1 MQGIPCQSVDR
12 TWHFH
17 YQDQFRSWSGI
28 NIHKPGGMVGKKELT
43 QSDEIDM
50 NREIQQYQ
58 KLVLCK
64 MNKPLGRL
72 RTKRGY
78 KLLIPIILIPRKR
91 IYHF

>member
-1 MQGIPCQSVDR
+1 
-12 TWHFH
+12 
-17 YQDQFRSWSGI
+17 
-28 NIHKPGGMVGKKELT
+28 
-43 QSDEIDM
+43 M

-78 KLLIPIILIPRKR
+78 KLLIPIILIPEREYITSDPTEIQK
-91 IYHF
+91 IMKEY